1 LDFLPGRSMIRI
13 MARREPKSLES
24 LLPRVLARIAQESG
38 KGQSLAPVWAA
49 AVGPQISKHTSP
61 YTLQEGTL
69 VVTVAS
75 AEWARALTLEQDS
88 VCERLNARL
97 GAGTVTALSFRLG

>member
-1 LDFLPGRSMIRI
+1 MIQA
-13 MARREPKSLES
+13 MARRELKPLES

-38 KGQSLAPVWAA
+38 NAHPLSPVWAA

-69 VVTVAS
+69 VVTVRS
-75 AEWARALTLEQDS
+75 AEWARALSVEQAS

-97 GAGTVTALSFRLG
+97 GAGTVTALSFRLGG

>member
-1 LDFLPGRSMIRI
+1 MIRP
-13 MARREPKSLES
+13 MARNEPKSLES
-24 LLPRVLARIAQESG
+24 LLPRVLARLAEESG

-49 AVGPQISKHTSP
+49 AVGPQIAKHTSP
-61 YTLQEGTL
+61 YTLQAGTL

-75 AEWARALTLEQDS
+75 AEWAKNLSLEQAS

-97 GAGTVTALSFRLG
+97 GEGTVTALSFRLG